1 MTGNPPGGRMSK
13 RRYDERVSEPFVLR
27 PLEEA
32 DLAAAAAI
40 EHASGLQRRT
50 VAARRRE
57 LRDKRTRGVAL
68 EVGGVVVGV
77 GSLWLGV
84 DEAHITAM
92 AVAGEAR
99 RRGHGR
105 RLVRG
110 LVALAA
116 SEGLGEVTLEVR
128 ASNGAARA
136 LYAGCGFEEVGER
149 PGYYADGEDA
159 VIMTL
164 APDGEGRAGSDGRG

>member
-1 MTGNPPGGRMSK
+1 MSK
-13 RRYDERVSEPFVLR
+13 RGYDGGVSEPFVLR

-50 VAARRRE
+50 IAARRRE

-68 EVGGVVVGV
+68 EAGGAVVGV

-84 DEAHITAM
+84 DEGHITSV
-92 AVAGEAR
+92 AVAGERR

-116 SEGLGEVTLEVR
+116 AEGLGEVTLEVR

-136 LYAGCGFEEVGER
+136 LYAGCGFEEVGGR
-149 PGYYADGEDA
+149 PGYYAGGEDA

-164 APDGEGRAGSDGRG
+164 TLGREGQAASGGRG